1 MPIRASAA
9 SALTVL
15 AALNVAACGDGSA
28 GPSTLDGS
36 TPSLDASAGPPLPNG
51 VYVVEGSAT
60 LATDNERTREFEA
73 HERFVLYVEDD
84 RPSYFR
90 EESFGDYFGRLYD
103 LSFAEG
109 AETSDPVQL
118 GAATGRCT
126 VRVRRD
132 GCADFDFD
140 GCLRLDQRTDHGHS
154 LTGRWSAC
162 PTDEVAVR
170 QLSVVGAIEPTAL
183 TPDGAAQL
191 AANYR
196 LDPSVDAIEV
206 RVNGAL
212 REVSWTPNPG
222 AEADSAN
229 LDLGPVPPNAELTI
243 TYTGTRA
250 EVDFDHVTPFAT
262 TAATELPL
270 TTLVEGSF
278 DARGEQTVTFA
289 DGAFEAVR
297 ATNPPLASFAFA
309 LSLGTIPEGTSALSL
324 SVLRTSQFGMEWPE
338 VYLVRA
344 DGTFERWS
352 SGAIEVPEG
361 SGDAWLVAAYP
372 FSNAVGGV
380 GHGGRLTIGDLA
392 WE

>member
-1 MPIRASAA
+1 MSRTMPIRASAA
-9 SALTVL
+9 SALTVF
-15 AALNVAACGDGSA
+15 AALNVVGCGDG
-28 GPSTLDGS
+28 
-36 TPSLDASAGPPLPNG
+36 SAGPPLPNG

-60 LATDNERTREFEA
+60 LATNHETTREVEA

-118 GAATGRCT
+118 GAATGSCT

-140 GCLRLDQRTDHGHS
+140 GCVRLDLRTDAGFS

-170 QLSVVGAIEPTAL
+170 RLAVVGAIESTAI

-206 RVNGAL
+206 RVNGMP
-212 REVSWTPNPG
+212 REVSWTPD
-222 AEADSAN
+222 ADADTAA

-243 TYTGTRA
+243 RYTGTRA
-250 EVDFDHVTPFAT
+250 DVDFDHVTPFAT
-262 TAATELPL
+262 TAAVELPL

-278 DARGEQTVTFA
+278 DARGEQAVTFA
-289 DGAFEAVR
+289 DGTFEAAR
-297 ATNPPLASFAFA
+297 ESNPPLRSFAFA
-309 LSLGTIPEGTSALSL
+309 LALGAIPEGTNSLTLSL
-324 SVLRTSQFGMEWPE
+324 VSTGFGMEPTQ
-338 VYLVRA
+338 VFLVRA
-344 DGTFERWS
+344 DGAFERMT
-352 SGAIEVPEG
+352 SGSVSVPDG
-361 SGDAWLVAAYP
+361 AGDAWLIVANPGSFA
-372 FSNAVGGV
+372 FGAVGI
-380 GHGGRLTIGDLA
+380 GGRLTIGDLA